1 MVGMRS
7 PSELNIVILI
17 SIFHGALLIDIS
29 FTNLR
34 RFDSEARKTFKC
46 NSELYIII
54 SGVYSNVTL
63 NILHAGIMYASTY
76 G

>member
-7 PSELNIVILI
+7 PSELNTVILTI
-17 SIFHGALLIDIS
+17 NFSWRATHRYQLYQSATI
-29 FTNLR
+29 
-34 RFDSEARKTFKC
+34 RFPGTC